1 MFPLLDLLPLQSK
14 IPDLRCIVEILDSS
28 LRHATLTWSN
38 EGLRS
43 WPRQKGGGDT
53 GVDAQV
59 YRGIAPKHP
68 RSMTKPRILK
78 RTGVSYARVIHMI
91 TEERGIFSATLEVDP
106 GTSAGVPSQK
116 ETRAPRDRYWT
127 ARDNDIWVLLLTAAA
142 DSVYTK
148 RKANS
153 WGFKPIYLIA

>member
-1 MFPLLDLLPLQSK
+1 MRRSLGPMRVCALGLGIREVETRGTSVPWHRTPPFDDKASYIEGDGGVIWPRYSYDNRGTRDFFR
-14 IPDLRCIVEILDSS
+14 DLRS
-28 LRHATLTWSN
+28 T
-38 EGLRS
+38 
-43 WPRQKGGGDT
+43 
-53 GVDAQV
+53 
-59 YRGIAPKHP
+59 
-68 RSMTKPRILK
+68 
-78 RTGVSYARVIHMI
+78 
-91 TEERGIFSATLEVDP
+91 P

-116 ETRAPRDRYWT
+116 ETRAPRDCYWT